1 MKHSYRVREQSG
13 FSISL
18 IAWLKHVGR
27 SSEYDTIKHR
37 LQRRYGNYA
46 QREIVLTTKSKLLM
60 KNCDDEVRLPP
71 PKRIPFKYLLKIAGV
86 DDSVLK
92 LFIEAM
98 VSKLAVE
105 GACHVPGFGRFK
117 IITIPFRG
125 IKTFNE
131 ITVEFSLHSA
141 VEQKIRGKYCGQF
154 NGDSVE
160 GRS

>member
-37 LQRRYGNYA
+37 LQRRYGNYT
-46 QREIVLTTKSKLLM
+46 QHEIVLTTKSKLLM
-60 KNCDDEVRLPP
+60 KNFLEAEARLPP
-71 PKRIPFKYLLKIAGV
+71 PKRIPLKHLLKIAGV

-92 LFIEAM
+92 LFIEAIS
-98 VSKLAVE
+98 SKLAAE

-117 IITIPFRG
+117 IINIPFQEVR
-125 IKTFNE
+125 TFNE
-131 ITVEFSLHSA
+131 ITVEFSLHSD
-141 VEQKIRGKYCGQF
+141 VERKIRSKYYG
-154 NGDSVE
+154 
-160 GRS
+160 